1 MMKVCKPEEFVPRAS
16 TKKPD
21 GFRFAGDKLQ
31 MCKEEDS
38 RAKIL
43 KMADMRKKT
52 IEKEI
57 DRLSTMDEV
66 KCKILGISR
75 DEILNG

>member
-1 MMKVCKPEEFVPRAS
+1 
-16 TKKPD
+16 
-21 GFRFAGDKLQ
+21 
-31 MCKEEDS
+31 
-38 RAKIL
+38 
-43 KMADMRKKT
+43 MAEMRKQV

-66 KCKILGISR
+66 KSKILGISR

>member
-1 MMKVCKPEEFVPRAS
+1 
-16 TKKPD
+16 
-21 GFRFAGDKLQ
+21 
-31 MCKEEDS
+31 
-38 RAKIL
+38 
-43 KMADMRKKT
+43 MADIRKKS

-66 KCKILGISR
+66 KCKILGIST